1 MGGRGS
7 REGLPPGVCVQTGR
21 EPSDNQELFAESWS
35 CFPEDPERQEPGRSW
50 FPSCSQLRPTFCRG
64 AFGVMFGSAKAQ
76 SRWGPT
82 MMELKRN
89 SEVSQLNSL
98 TDREDNGD
106 PCNSHI
112 LDEQGLADLLRQERE
127 T

>member
-1 MGGRGS
+1 MQAGRLS
-7 REGLPPGVCVQTGR
+7 A
-21 EPSDNQELFAESWS
+21 DNQERPAELWG

-50 FPSCSQLRPTFCRG
+50 FPSCSRLRPTFSRG

-76 SRWGPT
+76 SHWGPT

-98 TDREDNGD
+98 TDREDN
-106 PCNSHI
+106 
-112 LDEQGLADLLRQERE
+112 
-127 T
+127 